1 MVKISSPARKKSL
14 GVKIKKLLG
23 FEVSKNDLFDSNR
36 LLLLDLEKGDA
47 VALIDRKD
55 NVLELSRNRRGHF
68 DVRELRNS
76 EPNDKK

>member
-1 MVKISSPARKKSL
+1 VTKDD
-14 GVKIKKLLG
+14 LLD
-23 FEVSKNDLFDSNR
+23 NNP

-55 NVLELSRNRRGHF
+55 NVLELSRNRHGHF

-76 EPNDKK
+76 ESNDGE